1 MDMDIIER
9 TEALLL
15 ADDFRIECLRA
26 AATLNL
32 PDWYLAAG
40 FVRNAIW
47 DHLHGNT
54 SMTPLNDVD
63 LVYFAPNDISHA
75 SELNYQAQ
83 LSALCPGT
91 NWEVRNQARM
101 HLNHG
106 HSPYHSTEHA
116 IAHWVE
122 LPTCVGVRIESNG
135 SLSFCAP
142 FGLHHNWSLH
152 VEINPYFPQPQVFNE
167 RVNRKQWLTIWPNL
181 KLVNTKPRHF

>member
-1 MDMDIIER
+1 MDITKR

-15 ADDFRIECLRA
+15 ADDFRIECLKA

-47 DHLHGNT
+47 DHLHGHT

-63 LVYFAPNDISHA
+63 LVYFDPNDVSHA
-75 SELNYQAQ
+75 SEQNYQAQ
-83 LSALCPGT
+83 LSALCPDV

-101 HLNHG
+101 HVNHG
-106 HSPYHSTEHA
+106 HSPYHNTEQA

-122 LPTCVGVRIESNG
+122 LPTCVGVRLEPDG
-135 SLSFCAP
+135 SLNFCAP
-142 FGLHHNWSLH
+142 FGLQHNWSLDIA
-152 VEINPYFPQPQVFNE
+152 INPNFPQPQVFID
-167 RVNRKQWLTIWPNL
+167 RVTKKQWLTIWHNL
-181 KLVNTKPRHF
+181 KLIHTELPHF